1 MVFCRNLVPILVLLV
16 AVNSRFG
23 LALPHQ
29 SIRLDPSD
37 VPFIYNLN
45 ASWTETCPGGE
56 TDCAP
61 GETCCPLKNQGKVLW
76 NRALKLT
83 LPTAELLIGK
93 NAGISGLWV
102 LNEIIQKI
110 S

>member
-1 MVFCRNLVPILVLLV
+1 MTISIFDANLVHFEYDMNRTLVPILVLLV

-61 GETCCPLKNQGKVLW
+61 GETCCPLKNQGKVL
-76 NRALKLT
+76 
-83 LPTAELLIGK
+83 
-93 NAGISGLWV
+93 
-102 LNEIIQKI
+102 
-110 S
+110 